1 MATADLGAIEICGGL
16 VSLSPLMDLRRALR
30 ESIVVSIEI
39 DMEGG
44 RVLTSH
50 AARVLQANIRDQK

>member
-39 DMEGG
+39 DMESGG
-44 RVLTSH
+44 Y
-50 AARVLQANIRDQK
+50 